1 LPKIEIG
8 ASTRADNREN
18 NRTKK
23 KAILQARW
31 FDECTNFGRILQ
43 EELLITAWKVA
54 WKEDFKKSHFQEETL
69 HLCPLVA

>member
-43 EELLITAWKVA
+43 EELLIT
-54 WKEDFKKSHFQEETL
+54 DETL
-69 HLCPLVA
+69 HG